1 MIYVKIKRPNMVNSY
16 WFNNLTTFISAA
28 QNPYYPK
35 PYSPFQ
41 GFKFFPFGGAPYG
54 ARCVRWNVP
63 GGVNY
68 TGKKWVGIYVM
79 TLTVVT
85 ELLIFN
91 GQRLVSNIPIITQK
105 MKFSIKDFFSKCYQ
119 IRRKFFLQCKLEY
132 FVKIE

>member
-1 MIYVKIKRPNMVNSY
+1 MVNSY

-35 PYSPFQ
+35 PYPPFQ

-68 TGKKWVGIYVM
+68 TGKKWVGDLCYD
-79 TLTVVT
+79 LDSSYRTV
-85 ELLIFN
+85 
-91 GQRLVSNIPIITQK
+91 
-105 MKFSIKDFFSKCYQ
+105 DFQWSTTGK
-119 IRRKFFLQCKLEY
+119 
-132 FVKIE
+132 